1 MSEKTRL
8 TWTDIEKDTD
18 NLVSKI
24 KASGKEYDCILGI
37 ANGGLVPTCIIAKAL
52 QLKNVLTVSLKSYID
67 EYAHDVQFIT
77 SINWSDLK
85 GRKRILVIDDLI
97 DRGETIYEVEK
108 ILGYLKYKHKLAYEF
123 DTAVLYLK
131 KNDSYEPRVIPTY
144 YSEIKD
150 PKTWLVFP
158 WE

>member
-1 MSEKTRL
+1 MSEKTIL
-8 TWTDIEKDTD
+8 TWNDIKKDTD
-18 NLVSKI
+18 NIVSKI
-24 KASGKEYDCILGI
+24 KASGKDYDCILGI
-37 ANGGLVPTCIIAKAL
+37 ANGGLVPTCIIAKD
-52 QLKNVLTVSLKSYID
+52 LKIKHVLTVSLKSYVD
-67 EYAHDVQFIT
+67 EFAHDVQFIT

-108 ILGYLKYKHKLAYEF
+108 ILGYLKYRNKLTYDF

-131 KNDSYEPRVIPTY
+131 KNDEYVPRVNPTY
-144 YSEIKD
+144 YSQITD
-150 PKTWLVFP
+150 PKSWLVFP

>member
-1 MSEKTRL
+1 MSEKTIL
-8 TWTDIEKDTD
+8 TWTDIKKDTD
-18 NLVSKI
+18 NIVSKI
-24 KASGKEYDCILGI
+24 KVSEKDYDCILGI

-52 QLKNVLTVSLKSYID
+52 KIKHVLTVSLKSYVD
-67 EYAHDVQFIT
+67 EFAHDVQFIT

-108 ILGYLKYKHKLAYEF
+108 ILGYLKYRNKLTYDF

-131 KNDSYEPRVIPTY
+131 KNDSYEPRVKPTY
-144 YSEIKD
+144 YSQITD
-150 PKTWLVFP
+150 PKSWLVFP